1 MPMMQYSSA
10 ANEDDGMEGCCMIIT
25 WVSLSDGLG
34 GEENPLCGS
43 LGEGAACV
51 CGRHPRTRRQG

>member
-1 MPMMQYSSA
+1 MPMMQYSNDTTVA
-10 ANEDDGMEGCCMIIT
+10 MIIT
-25 WVSLSDGLG
+25 WMSLSDGLG

-51 CGRHPRTRRQG
+51 CGRHPRTRRQS